1 MVNGRNTMS
10 FTNMET
16 LKKDNM
22 NLADK
27 IYILD
32 TTLRDGEQ
40 TPGVALTVDD
50 KIQIAQK
57 LNNLGVD
64 KIEVGFPA
72 SSPGEIESAKKI
84 KARDLDSTLVGL
96 SRSLRKDIDAVIDAE
111 LDYVHT
117 FIGTSPLHRDYK
129 LKKSKEE
136 IIDSAVDTVEYA
148 KDHGLTVEFSA
159 EDGTRT
165 EREFLF
171 EIFNEVV
178 SAGADFLDVPDTVGI
193 LTPALTR
200 NMITDIKNN
209 FKTPISVHFH
219 NDFGLANANTLTAIE
234 CGANQAHVTINGLGE
249 RTGNCS
255 LEELVMALKSAYQI
269 DLGLDTTRLYSLSNL
284 VGRLTGVKMPVNK
297 PIVGDNAFAHESG
310 IHVHGIL
317 NNAST
322 YEPMSPEM
330 VGHSRRIIL
339 GKHTGANAVRAKL
352 KEYHIDL
359 DEEQFNNVFNSIK
372 SLGDSGKCVT
382 DDDLVAIA
390 ITELSS
396 ARETPIII
404 KGLSISMGAN
414 VSPTATVKL
423 EIDGVIKETASTGV
437 GPIDAAL
444 NAVRDL
450 IQDTIDMELEEYNLE
465 AITGG
470 TDALAEVFVVTS
482 DSEGNNSTGRSTNQD
497 IVMASILA
505 IVDSINKLLLIKYL
519 IIFFIW
525 TFCFIIFL
533 ILLFL
538 FNFYLFFIFFLRF
551 LSSFL

>member
-1 MVNGRNTMS
+1 MRNIEIQK
-10 FTNMET
+10 NE
-16 LKKDNM
+16 NM

-27 IYILD
+27 IYIFD

-40 TPGVALTVDD
+40 TPGVALTVDE

-72 SSPGEIESAKKI
+72 SSKGEIESAKRI
-84 KARDLDSTLVGL
+84 GALDLDSTLVGL
-96 SRSLRKDIDAVIDAE
+96 ARSLKSDIDAVIDAD
-111 LDYVHT
+111 LGYVHS

-129 LKKSKEE
+129 LKMSKEK
-136 IIDSAVDTVEYA
+136 IIETAVEAIEYA

-159 EDGTRT
+159 EDATRT
-165 EREFLF
+165 EKEFLT
-171 EIFNEVV
+171 EIFGEVID
-178 SAGADFLDVPDTVGI
+178 AGCDFLDVPDTVGV
-193 LTPALTR
+193 LTPVHAREL
-200 NMITDIKNN
+200 ITYLKDQFSI
-209 FKTPISVHFH
+209 PISVHFH
-219 NDFGLANANTLTAIE
+219 NDFGLATANTLTAIE
-234 CGANQAHVTINGLGE
+234 CGANQAHVTVNGLGE

-255 LEELVMALKSAYQI
+255 LEELVMTLKVAYGI

-317 NNAST
+317 NNSST
-322 YEPMSPEM
+322 YEPISPEM
-330 VGHSRRIIL
+330 VGHSRRIVL
-339 GKHTGANAVRAKL
+339 GKHTGANALKSKL

-359 DEEQFNNVFNSIK
+359 NEEQFCKVFDEIK

-396 ARETPIII
+396 ARETPIVI

-423 EIDGVIKETASTGV
+423 EIDGVEKETASTGV
-437 GPIDAAL
+437 GPVDASLKAI
-444 NAVRDL
+444 RTL
-450 IQDTIDMELEEYNLE
+450 IHDTVNIELEEYNLE
-465 AITGG
+465 AINGG
-470 TDALAEVFVVTS
+470 TDALADVFVICS
-482 DSEGNNSTGRSTNQD
+482 DPEGNTSTGRSINQD

-505 IVDSINKLLLIKYL
+505 ILDSINKLLLIKRS
-519 IIFFIW
+519 I
-525 TFCFIIFL
+525 
-533 ILLFL
+533 
-538 FNFYLFFIFFLRF
+538 
-551 LSSFL
+551 

>member
-1 MVNGRNTMS
+1 MQDI
-10 FTNMET
+10 ET
-16 LKKDNM
+16 IKNENM
-22 NLADK
+22 NLSDK
-27 IYILD
+27 IYIFD

-40 TPGVALTVDD
+40 TPGVALTVDE
-50 KIQIAQK
+50 KIQIARK

-72 SSPGEIESAKKI
+72 SSKGEIESAKRI
-84 KARDLDSTLVGL
+84 KDLDLDSTLVGL
-96 SRSLRKDIDAVIDAE
+96 SRSLSRDIDAVLDAD

-129 LKKSKEE
+129 LKMSRQT
-136 IIDSAVDTVEYA
+136 IIDTAVSAVEYA
-148 KDHGLTVEFSA
+148 KDHGLAVEFSA
-159 EDGTRT
+159 EDATRT
-165 EREFLF
+165 ERDLLF
-171 EIFNEVV
+171 EVFNEVV
-178 SAGADFLDVPDTVGI
+178 SAGVDFLDVPDTVGI
-193 LTPALTR
+193 LTPVVTHEL
-200 NMITDIKNN
+200 ITDIKSN
-209 FKTPISVHFH
+209 FDTPISVHFH
-219 NDFGLANANTLTAIE
+219 NDFGLATANTLTAIE
-234 CGANQAHVTINGLGE
+234 CGANQAHVTVNGLGE

-255 LEELVMALKSAYQI
+255 LEELVVTLKVAYGI

-284 VGRLTGVKMPVNK
+284 IGRFTGVKMPVNK

-317 NNAST
+317 NNSST

-330 VGHSRRIIL
+330 VGHSRRIVL
-339 GKHTGANAVRAKL
+339 GKHTGANALKSKL

-359 DEEQFNNVFNSIK
+359 NDEQFCKVFDEIK

-396 ARETPIII
+396 ARETPIVIR
-404 KGLSISMGAN
+404 GLSISMGAN

-423 EIDGVIKETASTGV
+423 EIDGVEKETASTGV

-444 NAVRDL
+444 NAIRDL
-450 IQDTIDMELEEYNLE
+450 VQGTMDVELEEYNLE

-470 TDALAEVFVVTS
+470 TDALAEVFVVSS
-482 DSEGNNSTGRSTNQD
+482 DHEGNKSTGRSTNQD

-505 IVDSINKLLLIKYL
+505 VLDSMNKLLLIK
-519 IIFFIW
+519 
-525 TFCFIIFL
+525 
-533 ILLFL
+533 
-538 FNFYLFFIFFLRF
+538 RA
-551 LSSFL
+551 

>member
-1 MVNGRNTMS
+1 MTVRDI
-10 FTNMET
+10 ET
-16 LKKDNM
+16 LKVENM

-27 IYILD
+27 IYIFD

-40 TPGVALTVDD
+40 TPGVALTVDE

-72 SSPGEIESAKKI
+72 SSKGEIESAKMI
-84 KARDLDSTLVGL
+84 GQMDLDSTLVGL
-96 SRSLRKDIDAVIDAE
+96 SRALKIDVDAVLDAD

-129 LKKSKEE
+129 LKLTKSE
-136 IIDSAVDTVEYA
+136 IISKAVETVEYA

-159 EDGTRT
+159 EDATRT
-165 EREFLF
+165 ERGFLYDV
-171 EIFNEVV
+171 ISQVID
-178 SAGADFLDVPDTVGI
+178 AGVDFIDIPDTVGV
-193 LTPALTR
+193 LTPIITR
-200 NMITDIKNN
+200 ELITDIKES
-209 FKTPISVHFH
+209 FSIPLSVHFH
-219 NDFGLANANTLTAIE
+219 NDFGLATANTLTAIE
-234 CGANQAHVTINGLGE
+234 CGADQAHVTVNGLGE

-255 LEELVMALKSAYQI
+255 LEELVMTLKSSYGI
-269 DLGLDTTRLYSLSNL
+269 DLGLDTTRLYSLSTL

-330 VGHSRRIIL
+330 VGHSRRIVL
-339 GKHTGANAVRAKL
+339 GKHTGANALKSKL

-359 DEEQFNNVFNSIK
+359 SDEQFYKVFNEIK
-372 SLGDSGKCVT
+372 ALGDSGKCVT
-382 DDDLVAIA
+382 DDDLIAIA
-390 ITELSS
+390 ITEIGS
-396 ARETPIII
+396 ARETPIVI
-404 KGLSISMGAN
+404 KGMSISMGAN

-423 EIDGVIKETASTGV
+423 EIDGVEKETANTGV
-437 GPIDAAL
+437 GPVDAAL
-444 NAVRDL
+444 KAIHDL
-450 IQDTIDMELEEYNLE
+450 IEGTIDVKLEEYNIE

-470 TDALAEVFVVTS
+470 TDALAEVFVITS
-482 DSEGNNSTGRSTNQD
+482 DGEGNKSTGRSTNQD

-505 IVDSINKLLLIKYL
+505 ILDSINKLLLIK
-519 IIFFIW
+519 
-525 TFCFIIFL
+525 
-533 ILLFL
+533 
-538 FNFYLFFIFFLRF
+538 RA
-551 LSSFL
+551 

>member
-1 MVNGRNTMS
+1 MTAK
-10 FTNMET
+10 NMEI
-16 LKKDNM
+16 LKRENM

-27 IYILD
+27 IYIFD

-40 TPGVALTVDD
+40 TPGVALTVDE

-72 SSPGEIESAKKI
+72 ASKGEVESAKRI
-84 KARDLDSTLVGL
+84 RSLDLDSTLVGL
-96 SRSLRKDIDAVIDAE
+96 SRSLKDDVDAVLDADLE
-111 LDYVHT
+111 YIHT
-117 FIGTSPLHRDYK
+117 FIGTSPLHREDK
-129 LKKSKEE
+129 LKMSKEK
-136 IIDSAVDTVEYA
+136 IIETAVNGVEYA

-159 EDGTRT
+159 EDATRT
-165 EREFLF
+165 ERDFLF
-171 EIFNEVV
+171 EVFKEVV
-178 SAGADFLDVPDTVGI
+178 DAGADFLDVPDTVGI
-193 LTPALTR
+193 LTPIMTR
-200 NMITDIKNN
+200 ELITDIKDN

-219 NDFGLANANTLTAIE
+219 NDFGLATANSLTAVE

-255 LEELVMALKSAYQI
+255 LEEFVMALKVAYGI

-317 NNAST
+317 NNSST
-322 YEPMSPEM
+322 YEPISPEM
-330 VGHSRRIIL
+330 VGHSRRIVL
-339 GKHTGANAVRAKL
+339 GKHTGANALKSKL
-352 KEYHIDL
+352 KQYHIDL
-359 DEEQFNNVFNSIK
+359 DEKQFCKVFDEIK
-372 SLGDSGKCVT
+372 SLGDSGKCIT
-382 DDDLVAIA
+382 DDDLIAIA

-396 ARETPIII
+396 ARETPIVI

-423 EIDGVIKETASTGV
+423 EIDGVEKETASTGV
-437 GPIDAAL
+437 GPVDAAL
-444 NAVRDL
+444 NAIRLL
-450 IQDTIDMELEEYNLE
+450 IQDTMDIELEEYNLE

-470 TDALAEVFVVTS
+470 TDALAEVFVISS
-482 DSEGNNSTGRSTNQD
+482 DSQGNKSTGRSTNQD

-505 IVDSINKLLLIKYL
+505 VLDSINKLLLIERSL
-519 IIFFIW
+519 
-525 TFCFIIFL
+525 
-533 ILLFL
+533 
-538 FNFYLFFIFFLRF
+538 
-551 LSSFL
+551 

>member
-1 MVNGRNTMS
+1 MQYKEMFNI
-10 FTNMET
+10 E
-16 LKKDNM
+16 NM
-22 NLADK
+22 NFADK
-27 IYILD
+27 IYIFD

-40 TPGVALTVDD
+40 TPGVALTVDE

-72 SSPGEIESAKKI
+72 SSNGEIESARKI
-84 KARDLDSTLVGL
+84 NDLDLQSTLVGL
-96 SRSLRKDIDAVIDAE
+96 ARSLKSDIDAV
-111 LDYVHT
+111 LDSDLGYIHT
-117 FIGTSPLHRDYK
+117 FIGTSPLHRDFK

-136 IIDSAVDTVEYA
+136 IIDSAVSAVEYA

-159 EDGTRT
+159 EDATRT
-165 EREFLF
+165 ERDFLL
-171 EIFNEVV
+171 EVFSHV
-178 SAGADFLDVPDTVGI
+178 SDAKADFLDVPDTVGV
-193 LTPALTR
+193 LTPLESR
-200 NMITDIKNN
+200 ELITDLKNKL
-209 FKTPISVHFH
+209 KTPISVHFH
-219 NDFGLANANTLTAIE
+219 NDFGLATANSLAAIE
-234 CGANQAHVTINGLGE
+234 CGADQAHVTVNGLGE

-255 LEELVMALKSAYQI
+255 LEELVMTLKVAYGI

-317 NNAST
+317 NNSST

-330 VGHSRRIIL
+330 VGHSRRIVL
-339 GKHTGANAVRAKL
+339 GKHTGANSLKSKL

-359 DEEQFNNVFNSIK
+359 NDDQFDSVFSQIK

-382 DDDLVAIA
+382 DDDLVSIA
-390 ITELSS
+390 ITELAS

-404 KGLSISMGAN
+404 KGMSISMGAN

-423 EIDGVIKETASTGV
+423 EIDGVEKETAQTGV
-437 GPIDAAL
+437 GPVDAAL
-444 NAVRDL
+444 SAVREL
-450 IQDTIDMELEEYNLE
+450 IQEDIDMELEEYNLE

-470 TDALAEVFVVTS
+470 TDALAEVFVVSS
-482 DSEGNNSTGRSTNQD
+482 DSHGNKSTGRSTNQD

-505 IVDSINKLLLIKYL
+505 VLDSINKLLLIQR
-519 IIFFIW
+519 
-525 TFCFIIFL
+525 TQ
-533 ILLFL
+533 
-538 FNFYLFFIFFLRF
+538 
-551 LSSFL
+551 

>member
-1 MVNGRNTMS
+1 MQNI
-10 FTNMET
+10 EI
-16 LKKDNM
+16 LKKGNM

-27 IYILD
+27 IYIFD

-40 TPGVALTVDD
+40 TPGVSLTVDE

-72 SSPGEIESAKKI
+72 SSPGEMESAKRI
-84 KARDLDSTLVGL
+84 KGKELDSTLVGL
-96 SRSLRKDIDAVIDAE
+96 ARSLPGDIDAVIDAD
-111 LDYVHT
+111 LDYIHT

-129 LKKSKEE
+129 LKKSKEA
-136 IIDSAVDTVEYA
+136 IIQSAVSSVEYA

-159 EDGTRT
+159 EDATRT
-165 EREFLF
+165 ERDYLF
-171 EIFNEVV
+171 EIFNEVI

-193 LTPALTR
+193 LTPVSTR
-200 NMITDIKNN
+200 DLITDIKNN
-209 FKTPISVHFH
+209 FKVPVSVHFH
-219 NDFGLANANTLTAIE
+219 NDFGLATANTLTAIE
-234 CGANQAHVTINGLGE
+234 FGANQAHVTINGLGE
-249 RTGNCS
+249 RTGNCA
-255 LEELVMALKSAYQI
+255 LEELVMALKSAYKI

-330 VGHSRRIIL
+330 VGHSRRIVL
-339 GKHTGANAVRAKL
+339 GKHTGANAVKAKL
-352 KEYHIDL
+352 KEHHIDL
-359 DEEQFNNVFNSIK
+359 DEEQFKKVFNNIK
-372 SLGDSGKCVT
+372 LLGDSGKCVT
-382 DDDLVAIA
+382 DDDLVSIA

-396 ARETPIII
+396 ARETPIVI

-423 EIDGVIKETASTGV
+423 EIDGVEKETARTGV
-437 GPIDAAL
+437 GPVDAAL
-444 NAVRDL
+444 NAIREL
-450 IQDTIDMELEEYNLE
+450 IQDTLDIELEEYNLE

-470 TDALAEVFVVTS
+470 TDALAEVFVVSS
-482 DSEGNNSTGRSTNQD
+482 DSDGNKSTGRSTSQD
-497 IVMASILA
+497 TVMASILA
-505 IVDSINKLLLIKYL
+505 VLDSINKLLLIKRS
-519 IIFFIW
+519 
-525 TFCFIIFL
+525 
-533 ILLFL
+533 IL
-538 FNFYLFFIFFLRF
+538 
-551 LSSFL
+551 